1 MIPIA
6 KLERL
11 PRHQRLRKILKLFDE
26 VERHPGIIAA
36 NFSQIKE
43 CITLLTRDELFSTV
57 QSKEIAQ
64 CAAMYSRICDAMAQG
79 SRTAAVLEPE
89 AYIRIINSLRHILL
103 NVIGQQVADWDLID
117 HDGLLDPHSRK
128 SFPGTAV
135 YLEDIRSPFNVGAIF
150 RTAESFGIEQI
161 FLSPFCADPSHPRS
175 LRTAMGCIDM
185 VPHAQAEVSGLP
197 GPVFAM
203 ETGGTP
209 LRQFSFPRTGTLIVG
224 SEELGVSP
232 ESLVLADKDG
242 GRVSIPCYG
251 AKGSLNVSVA
261 FGIVMQ
267 AWAVY
272 LASSSASGNGGS
284 PV

>member
-43 CITLLTRDELFSTV
+43 CITQLTRDDLFSLV
-57 QSKEIAQ
+57 QSKEIVQ
-64 CAAMYSRICDAMAQG
+64 CAAIYSRICDAMAQG
-79 SRTAAVLEPE
+79 SRSAAVLE
-89 AYIRIINSLRHILL
+89 ACIRVINSLRHILL

-117 HDGLLDPHSRK
+117 HDGLLDPHSRR
-128 SFPGTAV
+128 SFPRTAV

-150 RTAESFGIEQI
+150 RTAESFGIERI

-185 VPHAQAEVSGLP
+185 VPHAQAEISGLP
-197 GPVFAM
+197 SPVFAM

-209 LRQFSFPRTGTLIVG
+209 LGQFSFPRTGTLIVG

-232 ESLVLADKDG
+232 ESLALADKDG

-267 AWAVY
+267 AWAAY
-272 LASSSASGNGGS
+272 LASWSASGPEGS